1 MRSLFAF
8 LLACISTLGM
18 AQPIQW
24 TFNAVPE
31 KDGTVLIE
39 LISTPDTDWHIY
51 ATVLPMDEGPLPTE
65 FRFASSDS
73 YELVGALGEP
83 GPREEYDPNFAMI
96 LRFHSGVTRF
106 TQRIRPTM
114 VGAITVEGELEY
126 MCCNDV
132 TCLPPL
138 VVPFSI
144 PVAAIQP
151 LDK

>member
-1 MRSLFAF
+1 
-8 LLACISTLGM
+8 M

-24 TFNAVPE
+24 TFNAVPDT
-31 KDGTVLIE
+31 DGTVLIE
-39 LISTPDTDWHIY
+39 LIATPEKDWHIY

-65 FRFASSDS
+65 FRFATSDS
-73 YELVGALGEP
+73 YELVGALNEP
-83 GPREEYDPNFAMI
+83 EPREEYDPNFAMI
-96 LRFHSGVTRF
+96 LRFHSGVARF
-106 TQRIRPTM
+106 TQRIRPSKAE
-114 VGAITVEGELEY
+114 AITVQGELEY

-138 VVPFSI
+138 VVPFTI